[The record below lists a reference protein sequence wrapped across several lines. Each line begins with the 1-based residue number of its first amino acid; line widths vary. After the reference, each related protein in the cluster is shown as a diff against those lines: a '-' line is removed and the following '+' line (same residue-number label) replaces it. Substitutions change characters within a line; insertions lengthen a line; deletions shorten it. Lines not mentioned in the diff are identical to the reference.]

1 MEQMFDRLWP
11 LNRSLTGNGVDKTF
25 DIISEIVDLK
35 YHDFP
40 SGSKVFDWR
49 IPKVWNVNEA
59 YIIDPNG
66 KKICDFEKNNL
77 HLVGYSHPVNKSISL
92 EELKKYLYSLPEL
105 PDAIPYITSYY
116 EKRWGFCISH
126 NELETLPDGSYKVFI
141 DSKLSDG
148 NMIVADSVLRGE
160 SEEEILLSTYT
171 CHPSMA
177 NNELSGMLV
186 TAYLY
191 DELKKIDNRY
201 FTYRFVFGPETIGSI
216 AYLSKFGEEIKE
228 NILGGFVITCVG
240 DNGPF
245 TFKKSKIENGFIN
258 TITHHVLEHHSKGN
272 FRSIDFFP
280 MGSDERQYSSPAFNF
295 DIASLMRTMYGR
307 YKEYHSSLD
316 NKNFISFDALN
327 QSKEMYLKV
336 LKAIELNFKYLNLN
350 PHGEPHLGSRGL
362 YPSIGTRKVK
372 DIELEKI
379 LYVLNYSDGNVPLID
394 IAKKMGLSILEFEST
409 IDILIKKNLLKK

>member
-1 MEQMFDRLWP
+1 MFDRLWP

>member
-1 MEQMFDRLWP
+1 M
-11 LNRSLTGNGVDKTF
+11 
-25 DIISEIVDLK
+25 
-35 YHDFP
+35 
-40 SGSKVFDWR
+40 
-49 IPKVWNVNEA
+49 
-59 YIIDPNG
+59 
-66 KKICDFEKNNL
+66 
-77 HLVGYSHPVNKSISL
+77 
-92 EELKKYLYSLPEL
+92 
-105 PDAIPYITSYY
+105 
-116 EKRWGFCISH
+116 
-126 NELETLPDGSYKVFI
+126 
-141 DSKLSDG
+141 
-148 NMIVADSVLRGE
+148 
-160 SEEEILLSTYT
+160 
-171 CHPSMA
+171 
-177 NNELSGMLV
+177 
-186 TAYLY
+186 
-191 DELKKIDNRY
+191 
-201 FTYRFVFGPETIGSI
+201 
-216 AYLSKFGEEIKE
+216 
-228 NILGGFVITCVG
+228 
-240 DNGPF
+240 
-245 TFKKSKIENGFIN
+245 
-258 TITHHVLEHHSKGN
+258 LEHHSKGN